1 MFYACGARDTCVSS
15 YLIDSLITFAESAGG
30 CPAATHFLLLRQK
43 KVSKEKATLFVVPAL
58 RYGHAVVLEKSG
70 VTCKLALL
78 RQARALIRFFLCSSP
93 PLQGWGKKFGFGG
106 SPLPEGEG
114 GSPSPNSIPHPVLAG
129 LRSAGVSGN
138 KFLDVRRRQSR
149 LVSKN
154 SADFEHRK
162 APEAKRRD
170 PDCGSPFL
178 CLLSFGEA
186 KESELQPGNPRHAR
200 KGNRSNQSAV
210 AARGQ

>member
-1 MFYACGARDTCVSS
+1 MPGCNSLSFASPKESKQRKGDPVRRPCASLRARCGARKKRGHVQTRFAQTSTCPDPLFPV
-15 YLIDSLITFAESAGG
+15 
-30 CPAATHFLLLRQK
+30 LL
-43 KVSKEKATLFVVPAL
+43 A
-58 RYGHAVVLEKSG
+58 
-70 VTCKLALL
+70 
-78 RQARALIRFFLCSSP
+78 SSP
-93 PLQGWGKKFGFGG
+93 RVGGKFGFGG

-129 LRSAGVSGN
+129 LRSVGVSGN